1 VNTGDSAHR
10 QPLGLSELDLSE
22 LGDDELAGAA
32 AVGDTEA
39 FDVLVRRVTPG
50 LLRYML
56 RMVDG
61 QQTAEDLTQET
72 LLDAWKGLPD
82 FAFRS
87 SFRTWMFAIA
97 HRKAVDYH
105 RRRRDVPFDDERFAE
120 LEAAGPLPSDM
131 AERSLLMDALRAEL
145 DNLPANSRAAWWLKE
160 VEGLTLEEIGQVL
173 RITTG
178 SVRGHLQRSRK
189 FLLTRLAPWNPGK
202 PRSTPTETVDD
213 AEGGEVGA

>member
-1 VNTGDSAHR
+1 MNIGDSAHR
-10 QPLGLSELDLSE
+10 EPPDLVGLDLSE

-61 QQTAEDLTQET
+61 QQTAEDLTQEI

-97 HRKAVDYH
+97 HRKAVDHH

-189 FLLTRLAPWNPGK
+189 FLLTRLAPWNPDK
-202 PRSTPTETVDD
+202 PRITPTETVDD

>member
-1 VNTGDSAHR
+1 MGPSDSAHR
-10 QPLGLSELDLSE
+10 QSLDLSE

-39 FDVLVRRVTPG
+39 FDVLVRRMTPG

-61 QQTAEDLTQET
+61 EQTAEDLTQEA

-87 SFRTWMFAIA
+87 SFRTWMFTIA
-97 HRKAVDYH
+97 HRKAVDHH

-120 LEAAGPLPSDM
+120 LEAAGPLPPDM

-145 DNLPANSRAAWWLKE
+145 DNLPANARAAWWLKE

-189 FLLTRLAPWNPGK
+189 FLLTRLEPWNPGR
-202 PRSTPTETVDD
+202 PRNTPTVTTIVDD
-213 AEGGEVGA
+213 AEGGEVGV